1 MQRSVASRTSTAR
14 IVASISF
21 AGKETNAVR
30 TRELAHCRK
39 ILVAQ
44 REDILQHAHRAF
56 EGELDID
63 RDDSPDELD
72 AASSEAILAFTGR
85 IREREQRLL
94 HKIDHSLEKIEMGT
108 YGECEECGEEIGF
121 ARLKAR
127 PVADLCIDCKAD
139 QERLE
144 D

>member
-1 MQRSVASRTSTAR
+1 MKTS
-14 IVASISF
+14 
-21 AGKETNAVR
+21 
-30 TRELAHCRK
+30 ELAQCRK

-44 REDILQHAHRAF
+44 QEEALRHTRRAL
-56 EGELDID
+56 EGELDVN

-72 AASSEAILAFTGR
+72 IASTESSLSFAGQ

-94 HKIDHSLEKIEMGT
+94 LKIDHSLEKIEMGT

-127 PVADLCIDCKAD
+127 PVASLCIDCKAD

-144 D
+144 R

>member
-1 MQRSVASRTSTAR
+1 MKKT
-14 IVASISF
+14 
-21 AGKETNAVR
+21 
-30 TRELAHCRK
+30 ELAQCRK
-39 ILVAQ
+39 LLATQ
-44 REDILQHAHRAF
+44 REEILRNAHRAL
-56 EGELDID
+56 EGELDAD

-72 AASSEAILAFTGR
+72 IATAESSLSFVGQ

-94 HKIDHSLEKIEMGT
+94 NKIDHSLGKIELGT
-108 YGECEECGEEIGF
+108 YGDCDECGEEIGL

-127 PVADLCIDCKAD
+127 PVANLCIDCKAD